1 MATISKLAI
10 NLGWNGQQAED
21 GLSRTAKKTSEA
33 GKKAD
38 EAGGAF
44 GRLAQA
50 LKGANDVK
58 SSFDMLR
65 GVTQFFIGAPIAAVG
80 EMIKLGGELETMQVK
95 MGLMAGSFDKGAES
109 LENLRQITRDMGVPL
124 NELVGGFQQ
133 LATAGVDAG
142 SAEKLMRTFAN
153 VAPLLGQG
161 GLGQLAGGISEMV
174 KSGVAEAST
183 LQQMQSSGLKV
194 YEALAV
200 RLSNVTGQFH
210 SVEDAI
216 NAVNN
221 KTVQASTAVLA
232 MQDAVKTP
240 EAIEAAQRLFN
251 SFDGQLSRLQ
261 QGVVELFR
269 DIGKGLI
276 DGLDIP
282 AFLASLRGVIDAIS
296 SIVKEITKGLLE
308 ALGPAGEAD
317 RLQSSFQKSRDFAF
331 EIAEIIAK
339 TANNFASEFQKI
351 IINLETMAKK
361 VLIVFDQGV
370 SGLISGETAA
380 LLETRE
386 FLDQIGVKQAE
397 QDRVAREGQITA
409 FFDNIKKGAAVADI
423 RRANDLGL
431 PKGGQ
436 PLDAVKIPQ
445 RQLASAADFSVQR
458 LQAGSTAAVEAMVR
472 NQLGGGKE
480 PQQEILQEAKEQT
493 RQGAEMLA
501 LLAGIK
507 LPGTVQ
513 VGI

>member
-1 MATISKLAI
+1 
-10 NLGWNGQQAED
+10 
-21 GLSRTAKKTSEA
+21 
-33 GKKAD
+33 
-38 EAGGAF
+38 
-44 GRLAQA
+44 
-50 LKGANDVK
+50 
-58 SSFDMLR
+58 
-65 GVTQFFIGAPIAAVG
+65 
-80 EMIKLGGELETMQVK
+80 
-95 MGLMAGSFDKGAES
+95 
-109 LENLRQITRDMGVPL
+109 
-124 NELVGGFQQ
+124 
-133 LATAGVDAG
+133 
-142 SAEKLMRTFAN
+142 
-153 VAPLLGQG
+153 
-161 GLGQLAGGISEMV
+161 
-174 KSGVAEAST
+174 
-183 LQQMQSSGLKV
+183 
-194 YEALAV
+194 
-200 RLSNVTGQFH
+200 
-210 SVEDAI
+210 
-216 NAVNN
+216 
-221 KTVQASTAVLA
+221 
-232 MQDAVKTP
+232 
-240 EAIEAAQRLFN
+240 
-251 SFDGQLSRLQ
+251 LQ

-436 PLDAVKIPQ
+436 PLDAIKIPQ

-458 LQAGSTAAVEAMVR
+458 LQAGSAAAVEAMVR

-480 PQQEILQEAKEQT
+480 PQQEILAEAKEQT
-493 RQGAEMLA
+493 RQGAEMLT